1 MTNMETGA
9 SPERRVSAK
18 TFALSCGIL
27 ASMTSIV
34 LGYDIGVV
42 SGATLFIKED
52 LKLSDTQ
59 IEIVSGVLNLY
70 ALVGSFAAGRIS
82 DIIGRRF
89 TIVIAAATFIAGAIL
104 MGLATDFAFLMVG
117 RFVAG
122 IGVGFAMMIAPVY
135 TTEVAPAAYR
145 GFLSSFPEVFINIGI
160 LLGYVSNFF
169 LAKLSLNLG
178 WRLMLGMGAFPAVLL
193 GIGVLFMPES
203 PRWLVLQGRI
213 KDARHVLDRTSETKE
228 ESEQRLD
235 EIKKAAGIPE
245 SCKDDKVDVPKKNHG
260 KGVWKELFISPSPP
274 VRRIFWT
281 SLAIHFFQQ
290 ASGIDSV
297 VLYSPR
303 IFEKAGIHDKNAS
316 LGATMAVGFVKTVFI
331 LVATFFLDKFGRRPL
346 LLTSTGGM
354 IISLLGLGVG
364 LTVIDKHPNETVH
377 WAVGLCVSTVL
388 FFVAFFSIGQGP
400 ITWVYTS
407 EIFPIRLR
415 AQGVS
420 IGVALNRTMS
430 GIIGM
435 TFISL
440 YKAITIAG
448 SFFLYMSIG
457 IVAWIFFF
465 VCLPETRG
473 KSLEEIGMLF
483 GLSPEETREVELPPE
498 SNGRGQASSSR

>member
-1 MTNMETGA
+1 MANVESGQ
-9 SPERRVSAK
+9 SDKRVSAK
-18 TFALSCGIL
+18 TYALVCGML

-34 LGYDIGVV
+34 LGYDIGVM

-52 LKLSDTQ
+52 LKISDTQ
-59 IEIVSGVLNLY
+59 VEVISGVLNLY
-70 ALVGSFAAGRIS
+70 SLIGSFAAGRIS
-82 DIIGRRF
+82 DIIGRRY
-89 TIVIAAATFIAGAIL
+89 TIVIAAAIFFVGAIL
-104 MGLATDFAFLMVG
+104 MGLATNFAFLMVG

-160 LLGYVSNFF
+160 LLGYVSNYF
-169 LAKLSLNLG
+169 LSKLRLDLG
-178 WRLMLGMGAFPAVLL
+178 WRVMLGIGAVPAVFL

-203 PRWLVLQGRI
+203 PRWLVLQGRL
-213 KDARHVLDRTSETKE
+213 KDAQTVLEKTSETE
-228 ESEQRLD
+228 EEAMVRLL
-235 EIKKAAGIPE
+235 EIKKAVGIPE
-245 SCKDDKVDVPKKNHG
+245 SCTDDRVTVSKKNKG
-260 KGVWKELFISPSPP
+260 KGVWKELIFKPSPP
-274 VRRIFWT
+274 VRRIFL
-281 SLAIHFFQQ
+281 SALAIHFFQQ

-303 IFEKAGIHDKNAS
+303 IFEKAGIHNKNAS
-316 LGATMAVGFVKTVFI
+316 LGATVAVGFVKTVFI
-331 LVATFFLDKFGRRPL
+331 LIATFFLDRVGRRPL
-346 LLTSTGGM
+346 LLTGTGGM
-354 IISLLGLGVG
+354 ILSLFGLALG
-364 LTVIDKHPNETVH
+364 LTVIDQHPATKIP
-377 WAVGLCVSTVL
+377 WAVGLCVSSVL
-388 FFVAFFSIGQGP
+388 FYVAFFSIGQGP

-440 YKAITIAG
+440 YKAITIGG
-448 SFFLYMSIG
+448 SFFLYMG
-457 IVAWIFFF
+457 IATVGWVFFYT
-465 VCLPETRG
+465 CLPETRG

-483 GLSPEETREVELPPE
+483 GLKPEEMKEVEMPTE
-498 SNGRGQASSSR
+498 SKGMAS